1 MCGWYCCVG
10 WCCVHSFVT
19 FPPDNLMEE
28 PGGLFPSTEET
39 QQTLHLA
46 PGWRSIPSVYKNTS
60 STLKIKWPVSS
71 KEDHKCRASVPEE
84 FFRIPF
90 SLLIDLFLGSRVGS
104 FPPHQFSFSLP
115 HWEPSPWGQEATMG
129 PRITGLS
136 SEHAKPT
143 RLHETLGHPNLPMEL
158 CCQRCMLILC
168 SALGRFPIKDKEACN
183 TVIILKSAYFL
194 RSCCYNFEDKAI
206 AVLSLFVAE
215 ELG

>member
-10 WCCVHSFVT
+10 WCCVHLFVT

-104 FPPHQFSFSLP
+104 FPPHQFCFSLP
-115 HWEPSPWGQEATMG
+115 HWEPSPWGQRPQWDHG
-129 PRITGLS
+129 SLV
-136 SEHAKPT
+136 
-143 RLHETLGHPNLPMEL
+143 
-158 CCQRCMLILC
+158 
-168 SALGRFPIKDKEACN
+168 SALSMQSPPGFMKLWAIQISPWNFAARDACFP
-183 TVIILKSAYFL
+183 S
-194 RSCCYNFEDKAI
+194 
-206 AVLSLFVAE
+206 AVL
-215 ELG
+215 